1 MAIVK
6 PTKFVSQP
14 GAVTSSSDTT
24 TYADFVIQGQRES
37 SRSIAL
43 QVLASPVGAMPKPI
57 TVHYPELEAVELHE
71 SFRSGAGSAGRA
83 LITKTEAIELGQH
96 LATVLFPG
104 PVFRLLAQSLAEVV
118 RQPQSGLRIR
128 LVMDTTLSNLP
139 WEYVHRPDG
148 GGSGGLSSF
157 LLLDPRI
164 SMVREAVNH
173 QISIDP
179 ITGRQELA
187 FVGTFWEGKVDGWKV
202 WSEFNLL
209 RTALKPVDNYLS
221 TSFMVATDEDAFSKS
236 LSSEAAIFHYAGH
249 CDVDARGRAYLVREM
264 PTTGTL
270 EGASRV
276 YINEL
281 VSVLAGPSTRL
292 AVLSACNSGFGA
304 VVRPLLEAGIPALVG
319 INGGVSSQ
327 STIEFCAKMY
337 ESLAV
342 GLSLDEAVD
351 RARLHVMQ
359 WGLTAGLFDW
369 GLYMVYMPSSQAV
382 LFPRIHTQSVV
393 NHQMVV
399 RRKHDAT
406 IDSTLQLAREMD
418 GMNFGEIMS
427 ELSNR
432 RVLILGRFSG
442 RRLKILK
449 AIKERLGKHS
459 KRYIPELFTFEK
471 PDSRDLVEAII
482 GFAALS
488 RFIIADISEPKS
500 VQSELEAIVPHFLSV
515 PVVPLIN
522 QTGKEYATFS
532 SIKRRQNVV
541 KPIVRYRDLDDLLKK
556 LDEEIVPKAE
566 AKLNEVRPG
575 I

>member
-1 MAIVK
+1 
-6 PTKFVSQP
+6 
-14 GAVTSSSDTT
+14 
-24 TYADFVIQGQRES
+24 
-37 SRSIAL
+37 
-43 QVLASPVGAMPKPI
+43 
-57 TVHYPELEAVELHE
+57 
-71 SFRSGAGSAGRA
+71 
-83 LITKTEAIELGQH
+83 
-96 LATVLFPG
+96 
-104 PVFRLLAQSLAEVV
+104 
-118 RQPQSGLRIR
+118 
-128 LVMDTTLSNLP
+128 
-139 WEYVHRPDG
+139 
-148 GGSGGLSSF
+148 
-157 LLLDPRI
+157 
-164 SMVREAVNH
+164 
-173 QISIDP
+173 
-179 ITGRQELA
+179 
-187 FVGTFWEGKVDGWKV
+187 
-202 WSEFNLL
+202 
-209 RTALKPVDNYLS
+209 
-221 TSFMVATDEDAFSKS
+221 
-236 LSSEAAIFHYAGH
+236 
-249 CDVDARGRAYLVREM
+249 
-264 PTTGTL
+264 
-270 EGASRV
+270 
-276 YINEL
+276 
-281 VSVLAGPSTRL
+281 
-292 AVLSACNSGFGA
+292 
-304 VVRPLLEAGIPALVG
+304 
-319 INGGVSSQ
+319 
-327 STIEFCAKMY
+327 
-337 ESLAV
+337 
-342 GLSLDEAVD
+342 
-351 RARLHVMQ
+351 
-359 WGLTAGLFDW
+359 
-369 GLYMVYMPSSQAV
+369 MVYMPSSQAV